1 MTLSAVTRRGFLAT
15 LATSTGAAALYATEA
30 GAAALAQGGP
40 SAPPDPGLIADLVAG
55 NHILVR
61 KGVVQ
66 INGHLSA
73 RHPGNSSRFFLAR
86 AIAPETVTAADIME
100 FDLESNAIDA
110 RGRLPYTERFI
121 HSEIY
126 KARPDV
132 MGVVHAHTPSVLPF
146 ATSDIPLRPV
156 YQQATFI
163 GDSVP
168 VYKNGDRGEVVSNVE
183 QAQEMV
189 RVLGSGAVVLM
200 HGHGVVVVAPS
211 VRTVVSRCIE
221 LELNARILQNIL
233 AMGGKPTYLRADAPG
248 GRQGGAGRQGGG
260 GRQGGRGG
268 VPFDRDWEAWLQEEK
283 RIMSGR

>member
-1 MTLSAVTRRGFLAT
+1 MMSSTVTRRAFVAT
-15 LATSTGAAALYATEA
+15 LVTTAGGAFYDNNAPAAAPGQGAAA
-30 GAAALAQGGP
+30 
-40 SAPPDPGLIADLVAG
+40 APPDPDLIPDVVAG

-61 KGVVQ
+61 KGVIQ

-73 RHPGNSSRFFLAR
+73 RHTANRNRFFLAR

-100 FDLESNAIDA
+100 FDLDSNAIDA
-110 RGRLPYTERFI
+110 RGRAPYTERFI

-132 MGVVHAHTPSVLPF
+132 MAVVHAHTPSVLPF
-146 ATSDIPLRPV
+146 ASSDIPLRPV

-163 GDSVP
+163 GESVP
-168 VYKNGDRGEVVSNVE
+168 VYKNGDSGEVVANVE
-183 QAQEMV
+183 QARELV
-189 RVLGSGAVVLM
+189 RVLGSGAVVLL
-200 HGHGVVVVAPS
+200 HGHGEVVVASS

-233 AMGGKPTYLRADAPG
+233 AMGGKPVYLRSEASA
-248 GRQGGAGRQGGG
+248 

-268 VPFDRDWEAWLQEEK
+268 RGGQGGQGGGGDAGYSRDWDAWMQEEK
-283 RIMSGR
+283 RLMGR

>member
-1 MTLSAVTRRGFLAT
+1 MKMTLSTVSRRAFMAT
-15 LATSTGAAALYATEA
+15 LATTAGGAALYTYEA
-30 GAAALAQGGP
+30 YAAPPGQAAAA
-40 SAPPDPGLIADLVAG
+40 APPDPGLIPDVVAG

-61 KGVVQ
+61 KGVIQ

-73 RHPGNSSRFFLAR
+73 RHTANRERFFLAR

-100 FDLESNAIDA
+100 FDLDSNAIDA
-110 RGRLPYTERFI
+110 RGRAPYTERFI

-132 MGVVHAHTPSVLPF
+132 MAVVHAHTPSVLPF

-163 GDSVP
+163 GESVP
-168 VYKNGDRGEVVSNVE
+168 VYKNGESGEVVSNVA
-183 QAQEMV
+183 QARELV

-200 HGHGVVVVAPS
+200 HGHGQVVVAPS
-211 VRTVVSRCIE
+211 VPTVVSRCIE

-233 AMGGKPTYLRADAPG
+233 AMGGKPAYLRPVSNT
-248 GRQGGAGRQGGG
+248 GRQGGG
-260 GRQGGRGG
+260 GGGGYN
-268 VPFDRDWEAWLQEEK
+268 RDWDAWMQEEK
-283 RIMSGR
+283 RLMGR

>member
-1 MTLSAVTRRGFLAT
+1 MVSAVTRRGFLAT

-30 GAAALAQGGP
+30 GAAALAQGAP
-40 SAPPDPGLIADLVAG
+40 SAPPDPSLIADLVAG

-73 RHPGNSSRFFLAR
+73 RHPGNSNRFFLAR

-100 FDLESNAIDA
+100 FDLDSNAIDGK
-110 RGRLPYTERFI
+110 GREPYTERFI

-126 KARPDV
+126 RARPDV

-156 YQQATFI
+156 YQLATFI
-163 GDSVP
+163 GETVP
-168 VYKNGDRGEVVSNVE
+168 VFRNGDSGEVISNME
-183 QAQEMV
+183 QAREMV
-189 RVLGSGAVVLM
+189 RALGSGTVVLL
-200 HGHGVVVVAPS
+200 HGHGAVVVAPS
-211 VRTVVSRCIE
+211 VRTVVSRSIE

-233 AMGGKPTYLRADAPG
+233 AMGGKPAYLRAQAEG
-248 GRQGGAGRQGGG
+248 GRGRGGG
-260 GRQGGRGG
+260 GRQGGGGAGRGG
-268 VPFDRDWEAWLQEEK
+268 AAGFDRNWDAWLQEEK